1 MRFMMFMIPA
11 VYQSGKPESKR
22 VKEDFAPTAEAVAA
36 MTKYNEEL
44 AKAGVLIS
52 LDGLHPMLNGARISF
67 LKGKPAVVEGP
78 SVKAKEVVGGYW
90 IINVK
95 SKEEAIE
102 WAKRCP
108 VGSDDDVIE
117 VRQVQE
123 MSEFPADVREA
134 AESPTVQAELEK
146 HMRQ

>member
-1 MRFMMFMIPA
+1 MRFMMFMIPS
-11 VYQSGKPESKR
+11 VYQPDAPAGKKAE
-22 VKEDFAPTAEAVAA
+22 EGFAPSAEAVAA

-52 LDGLHPMLNGARISF
+52 LDGLHPMLNGARVSF
-67 LKGKPAVVEGP
+67 LHGKPVVIDGL
-78 SVKAKEVVGGYW
+78 SVNVKEVVGGYW
-90 IINVK
+90 IIDVK

-108 VGSDDDVIE
+108 ASDDDVIE

-123 MSEFPADVREA
+123 MSEFPADVRKA
-134 AESPTVQAELEK
+134 AESSTVQAEVEK

>member
-11 VYQSGKPESKR
+11 VYQPDTPPDKSASEG
-22 VKEDFAPTAEAVAA
+22 FAPIAEAVAA

-44 AKAGVLIS
+44 AKAGVLVS
-52 LDGLHPMLNGARISF
+52 LDGLHPLLDGARVSF
-67 LKGKPAVVEGP
+67 HGGKPVVIDGP

-90 IINVK
+90 TIDVK

-108 VGSDDDVIE
+108 ASDDDVIE
-117 VRQVQE
+117 LRQIQE
-123 MSEFPADVREA
+123 LSEFPEDVRA
-134 AESPTVQAELEK
+134 AAKSPTVQAEIER
-146 HMRQ
+146 HIHQ